1 MTTTLDIASGAPAAP
16 ALRAQMD
23 QGAFAAAVFVL
34 VLFAEPVFAYLT
46 KIEAPDTAI
55 RLIWLPVYAV
65 IAPFL
70 IGRGPQVLAAACRTP
85 LLLALGALAV
95 LSVAGSLDPGILAT
109 RCGAYH
115 HHGLCLVAGRHLQL
129 GASD

>member
-85 LLLALGALAV
+85 LLLALGGAGGLVRRRQSGPRHPCDALWR
-95 LSVAGSLDPGILAT
+95 LPSPWSLPSGWPPPS
-109 RCGAYH
+109 
-115 HHGLCLVAGRHLQL
+115 AGRV
-129 GASD
+129 